1 MRPGQLGPAGGQ
13 LVLRET
19 KVPDLAQLPQERQAY
34 FQVAEGMP
42 RLVQRHV
49 AVGDLEQAQRA

>member
-19 KVPDLAQLPQERQAY
+19 EVPDQAELPQDRQAY

-49 AVGDLEQAQRA
+49 TIGDLEQAQRA